1 MLKRLLTYFIFT
13 CCTLAYAQYPDKP
26 IKIIVPF
33 PAGDGLDIQA
43 RMIGQKLSETLG
55 QQVLIDNKPGAGTL
69 IGVEAA
75 AKSPADGYTLVL
87 VTTTYAINPSLR
99 DKVPYDPLK
108 DFTPLIQ
115 TTAVPLVVV
124 ANNNFAPNNFS
135 EVMVMAKLKPGEISM
150 GNSGLGTAAHIGM
163 EMLNNFAG
171 IKFNHVP
178 YKGIPPALT
187 DMIGGRLQLLC
198 TSPAQVMGSIREGK
212 IKPVFVTSAKRM
224 AQLPQVPTVQESGVQ
239 GYDVNAW
246 VGLMAPAGTPQAII
260 QKLNRE
266 IAAIITSPEMKS
278 RLSNDGSEVIAS
290 SPEAF
295 ATHIR
300 RELEKWSTVIKSS
313 GIKAE

>member
-1 MLKRLLTYFIFT
+1 
-13 CCTLAYAQYPDKP
+13 
-26 IKIIVPF
+26 
-33 PAGDGLDIQA
+33 
-43 RMIGQKLSETLG
+43 
-55 QQVLIDNKPGAGTL
+55 
-69 IGVEAA
+69 
-75 AKSPADGYTLVL
+75 
-87 VTTTYAINPSLR
+87 
-99 DKVPYDPLK
+99 
-108 DFTPLIQ
+108 
-115 TTAVPLVVV
+115 
-124 ANNNFAPNNFS
+124 
-135 EVMVMAKLKPGEISM
+135 
-150 GNSGLGTAAHIGM
+150 
-163 EMLNNFAG
+163 
-171 IKFNHVP
+171 
-178 YKGIPPALT
+178 
-187 DMIGGRLQLLC
+187 
-198 TSPAQVMGSIREGK
+198 MGSIREGK

-295 ATHIR
+295 AVHIR